1 MSGFVERLAETGRAG
16 EDVVRRAHP
25 VGGKGKRAVD
35 LAVSLAALV
44 ALWPLFLM
52 IVLVMKATDPGPVFF
67 AHERIGFNGRRFRC
81 LKFRSMV
88 VESDAALQALLRR
101 DPEAAREWYET
112 QKLRQDPRITTLGRL
127 LRVTSL
133 DELPQLINVLVGDM
147 SIVGPRPIV
156 LAEKARYGHNY
167 SLYTAARP
175 GLTGPWQV
183 SGRSDCSYEQ
193 RVMLDVDY
201 VQNWSMVRD
210 ALVMVKTAVVVLS
223 RNGSY

>member
-1 MSGFVERLAETGRAG
+1 MVAGAVGKAGMSGFVERLAETGRAG
-16 EDVVRRAHP
+16 EDFVRRAHP

-101 DPEAAREWYET
+101 DPEAAREWDET
-112 QKLRQDPRITTLGRL
+112 QKLGQEPPIQTFGGVLCA
-127 LRVTSL
+127 TSL
-133 DELPQLINVLVGDM
+133 APRPQLINMPGGDM
-147 SIVGPRPIV
+147 RSVGPRPIRP
-156 LAEKARYGHNY
+156 ARKA
-167 SLYTAARP
+167 P
-175 GLTGPWQV
+175 
-183 SGRSDCSYEQ
+183 
-193 RVMLDVDY
+193 
-201 VQNWSMVRD
+201 
-210 ALVMVKTAVVVLS
+210 
-223 RNGSY
+223 